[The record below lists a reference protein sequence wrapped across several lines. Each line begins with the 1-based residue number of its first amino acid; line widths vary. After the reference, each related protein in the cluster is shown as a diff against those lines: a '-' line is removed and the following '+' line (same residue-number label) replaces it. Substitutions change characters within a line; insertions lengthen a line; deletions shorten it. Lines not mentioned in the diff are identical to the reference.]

1 MQRLGVEEYDRLA
14 EFAVIQMRLDE
25 DRASG
30 RDSRRQ
36 TIIPVL
42 SDDTVGYVLNL
53 LDTAGGSA
61 VMVLTGDTMRIAT
74 LCPVSEARLTGA
86 AEDDLVTEVHEGSRV
101 DVFFALLEQTGSA
114 VVRRVAARLVDHGPI
129 PVS

>member
-1 MQRLGVEEYDRLA
+1 M
-14 EFAVIQMRLDE
+14 
-25 DRASG
+25 
-30 RDSRRQ
+30 
-36 TIIPVL
+36 
-42 SDDTVGYVLNL
+42 GYVLNL
-53 LDTAGGSA
+53 LDTAGESA

-74 LCPVSEARLTGA
+74 LCPASEARLAGA